1 MSQITDWLPSL
12 LAGLLVTIEITFAAM
27 ALALVLGII
36 LATMRLESR
45 QRWLYIPATIY
56 IELIRGTPLILQLF
70 FVYFAMPSLGIR
82 LDPFLAGVLAIGVN
96 YSAYLSEVFRSAIRA
111 VPRGQWEAAYSVGL
125 PWTLIM
131 WRIIFPQAGRIA
143 LPATGNYFIG
153 LFKDSALAS
162 TISVTELLF
171 SGQILASQT
180 FQYFA
185 IYGVVAL
192 LYFLVSYPASLALRA
207 LERRIDLTSRRRS
220 EPRPV
225 ERTTYA

>member
-1 MSQITDWLPSL
+1 MSQIISSLPSL
-12 LAGLLVTIEITFAAM
+12 LQGLVVTVEITFAAM
-27 ALALVLGII
+27 ALALVLGVV

-45 QRWLYIPATIY
+45 VRWVYVPATIY

-70 FVYFAMPSLGIR
+70 FVYFALPSLGIR

-125 PWTLIM
+125 PWSLIM
-131 WRIIFPQAGRIA
+131 WRVIFPQAGRIA

-171 SGQILASQT
+171 SGQLLAAQS
-180 FQYFA
+180 FQYFS

-192 LYFLVSYPASLALRA
+192 FYFVVSYPASIGLRA

-225 ERTTYA
+225 ERPAYV